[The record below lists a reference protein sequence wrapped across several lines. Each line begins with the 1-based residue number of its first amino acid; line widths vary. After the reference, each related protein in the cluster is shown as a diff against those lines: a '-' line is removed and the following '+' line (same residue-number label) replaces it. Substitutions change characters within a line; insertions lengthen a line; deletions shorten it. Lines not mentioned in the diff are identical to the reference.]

1 MSTKLA
7 PLAVALAAAAIT
19 LTAVAAAGP
28 VAAKQRIAIQGT
40 LTAAGS
46 DTGVLTPLTS
56 GAVGRDS
63 VTLTGCCWSE
73 RTVMRDGQ
81 SIDIND
87 PLLTFTGKQGSLV
100 ARSRVE
106 WIDVG
111 NGYFIGNHTWKVVR
125 ATGDYARLEGR
136 GRGAVVGLPNGALK
150 WRFEGLIGTQGS

>member
-7 PLAVALAAAAIT
+7 PLALALAAAAIT

-46 DTGVLTPLTS
+46 DRGVLTPLTP
-56 GAVGRDS
+56 GTLGRDS
-63 VTLTGCCWSE
+63 VSLNGCCWSE

-111 NGYFIGNHTWKVVR
+111 NGYSIGNHTWKVVR
-125 ATGDYARLEGR
+125 GTGDYARLDGH

-150 WRFEGLIGTQGS
+150 WRFEGLVGTQGS

>member
-1 MSTKLA
+1 MTRKLTA
-7 PLAVALAAAAIT
+7 LAALAAAAVT
-19 LTAVAAAGP
+19 LADVAAAGP

-40 LTAAGS
+40 RTAAGS
-46 DTGVLTPLTS
+46 DAGVLTPVTS
-56 GAVGRDS
+56 GALGRDS

-100 ARSRVE
+100 IRSRVE

-111 NGYFIGNHTWKVVR
+111 NGYSIGNHTWKVVR
-125 ATGDYARLEGR
+125 GTGNFARLEGY
-136 GRGAVVGLPNGALK
+136 GRGAVVGLPSGALK
-150 WRFEGLIGTQGS
+150 WRFDGLVGPKGS

>member
-7 PLAVALAAAAIT
+7 PLALALAAAAIT

-40 LTAAGS
+40 TAAGR
-46 DTGVLTPLTS
+46 DAGVLIPLTS
-56 GAVGRDS
+56 GALGRDS
-63 VTLTGCCWSE
+63 GTLTGCCWSE
-73 RTVMRDGQ
+73 RTVIRDGQ

-87 PLLTFTGKQGSLV
+87 PLLTFTLKQGSLV
-100 ARSRVE
+100 TRSRVE

-111 NGYFIGNHTWKVVR
+111 SGYSIGNHTWTVVR
-125 ATGDYARLEGR
+125 GTGDYARLEGH

-150 WRFEGLIGTQGS
+150 WRFEGLVGTQGS

>member
-7 PLAVALAAAAIT
+7 PLALALAAAAIT

-40 LTAAGS
+40 RTAVGS
-46 DTGVLTPLTS
+46 EAGVLIPLTS
-56 GAVGRDS
+56 GALGRDS
-63 VTLTGCCWSE
+63 GTLTGCCWSE
-73 RTVMRDGQ
+73 RSVVREGQ

-87 PLLTFTGKQGSLV
+87 PLLTFNLKQGTLV
-100 ARSRVE
+100 TRSRVE

-111 NGYFIGNHTWKVVR
+111 NGYVVGNHTWKVVR
-125 ATGDYARLEGR
+125 GTGDYAHLVGH

-150 WRFEGLIGTQGS
+150 WRFEGFVSTRGS